1 MGAACS
7 CFCFI
12 WRSRAAVS
20 EKSRALGVG
29 GWGAGPLPSHRCL
42 SKDKYWLWTV
52 LITSLNW
59 AILLFPVGSLWK
71 IHAGFRW
78 EAAEQGWA
86 WRAINHR
93 RYIIHWKHVKRT
105 RQDGP
110 DHWKQHF
117 HRPVHEKDRWRCVL
131 PLGQFCYD
139 RLTKTHSNIYWFR
152 MFCTTRKWNVGA
164 PFLTPGGSHP
174 VTQKS
179 LTCREH
185 YYYVIQ

>member
-1 MGAACS
+1 MDS
-7 CFCFI
+7 FNYF
-12 WRSRAAVS
+12 
-20 EKSRALGVG
+20 
-29 GWGAGPLPSHRCL
+29 
-42 SKDKYWLWTV
+42 
-52 LITSLNW
+52 LNW

-71 IHAGFRW
+71 IHAGFQC

-117 HRPVHEKDRWRCVL
+117 HRSVHEEDRWRCAL

-139 RLTKTHSNIYWFR
+139 HLTKTRSNIYWFR
-152 MFCTTRKWNVGA
+152 IFCTTQKWNVGA
-164 PFLTPGGSHP
+164 LFLAPGGSRP
-174 VTQKS
+174 GTRQS

-185 YYYVIQ
+185 YYSIIQSTTANRFSVSLEDISPSNKETHRGIKMVTLSWN